1 MTDVEHS
8 MPDAPNGSP
17 EDGAKRSAPVV
28 AESERL
34 PLLEVHDLVKHF
46 PIRKGFLR
54 RVTGHVKAVDGV
66 SFAVRP
72 GETLGL
78 VGESGC
84 GKTTTARCIVRAMEP
99 TSGTIL
105 FRPVGGP
112 EVDMATLG
120 KAELKGLRRHV
131 QMIFQDPYSSL
142 NPRMPVID
150 IVAEPLKAHRWRR
163 ADYEARVTEILDL
176 VGLDPRYMRRYPHA
190 FSGGQRQ
197 RIGIA
202 RALALKPSLVI
213 ADEPVSALDVSVQA
227 QILNLLEEMQERM
240 DLTYVLIAHDLSV
253 VRYVCDRVAVMYLG
267 RIVELS
273 RTEELFVKP
282 MHPYTSALLS
292 AVPDL
297 DPDREWLGEAVSGEA
312 SLASASSCG
321 CAFAP
326 RCTHATD
333 ICRERTPTLVEK
345 ASGEE
350 GRHFAACHLSGELS
364 LAGV

>member
-1 MTDVEHS
+1 MADVEHNT
-8 MPDAPNGSP
+8 PNAPTGSP
-17 EDGAKRSAPVV
+17 DDGSERAASAV
-28 AESERL
+28 AESQTV

-54 RVTGHVKAVDGV
+54 RVAGHVKAVDGV
-66 SFAVRP
+66 SFAVSP

-99 TSGTIL
+99 TSGSIV
-105 FRPVGGP
+105 FRPSGAP
-112 EVDMATLG
+112 EVDMATLT
-120 KAELKGLRRHV
+120 KAELKGLRRHM

-150 IVAEPLKAHRWRR
+150 IVAEPLKAHRWARK
-163 ADYEARVTEILDL
+163 DYEARVAEILDL

-202 RALALKPSLVI
+202 RALALRPSLVI

-273 RTEELFVKP
+273 RTEELFVRP

-312 SLASASSCG
+312 SLAPVEAMG

-326 RCTHATD
+326 RCAHAAD
-333 ICRERTPTLVEK
+333 ICWSKPPALEEM
-345 ASGEE
+345 ASGG
-350 GRHFAACHLSGELS
+350 GRGHFAACHLSRELE

>member
-1 MTDVEHS
+1 MTPQAAGPAREA
-8 MPDAPNGSP
+8 DAPEGVSG
-17 EDGAKRSAPVV
+17 EATDA
-28 AESERL
+28 
-34 PLLEVHDLVKHF
+34 PLLRVRGLSKHF
-46 PIRKGFLR
+46 PLFSKGFFER
-54 RVTGHVKAVDGV
+54 QVGVVKAVDDM
-66 SFAVRP
+66 SFDLRP

-78 VGESGC
+78 VGESGS
-84 GKTTTARCIVRAMEP
+84 GKTTAVR
-99 TSGTIL
+99 TIL
-105 FRPVGGP
+105 RALAPTAGSAIFQSDSGPV
-112 EVDMATLG
+112 DLATLPG
-120 KAELKGLRRHV
+120 KDLKPLRREM

-150 IVAEPLKAHRWRR
+150 IVAEPLKAHRWKRR
-163 ADYEARVTEILDL
+163 DYEARVAEILDL

-240 DLTYVLIAHDLSV
+240 NLTYVLIAHDLSV

-267 RIVELS
+267 RLVEVS
-273 RTEELFVKP
+273 ATEELFLRP

-297 DPDREWLGEAVSGEA
+297 DPDREWLAEPIAGEA
-312 SLASASSCG
+312 SLASVEGSG

-326 RCTHATD
+326 RCAHATD
-333 ICRERTPTLVEK
+333 VCRERTPALDEK
-345 ASGEE
+345 ASGE
-350 GRHFAACHLSGELS
+350 GGSHFAACHLSRVLS